1 MFRPLAAAA
10 FCAGLA
16 FSAAAGQAA
25 TPPAITKALADPDRA
40 ADVARDGPRHAE
52 ALLTFMEVKPGQ
64 KVADL
69 IPGGGFFTRLFSVV
83 VGPKGTVYAI
93 FPKEYLSEG
102 DGEFKKLDAQAKDP
116 K

>member
-10 FCAGLA
+10 LA
-16 FSAAAGQAA
+16 ATLALGAVAAQAA

-40 ADVARDGPRHAE
+40 ADVARDGPRPAG
-52 ALLTFMEVKPGQ
+52 ALLTFMGVKPGQ
-64 KVADL
+64 KVAAL
-69 IPGGGFFTRLFSVV
+69 PPGGGYFTRLFSRV

-102 DGEFKKLDAQAKDP
+102 DGEF
-116 K
+116 